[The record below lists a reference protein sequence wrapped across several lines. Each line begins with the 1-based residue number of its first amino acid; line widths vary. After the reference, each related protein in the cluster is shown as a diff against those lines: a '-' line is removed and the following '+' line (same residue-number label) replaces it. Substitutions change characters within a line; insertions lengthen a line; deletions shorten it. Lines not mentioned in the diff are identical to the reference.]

1 MGIVQGTSGERN
13 HYSIQSLKSSEGD
26 VLTLRTP
33 IEMRGPIEVS
43 ETNKRIIITSPNLTS
58 PLNPL
63 HLQNWLNSLVTT
75 IQLTLKEQI
84 VQCCSSYPP
93 DGFNENIL
101 ENYVAQVLSTTRA
114 IQFTKQA
121 EKAIQTMALQKLLQ
135 SLNTEIDKYAA
146 WKHQSQDALLQ
157 IKLRSLLFD
166 LVHYV
171 TIVEELIQNNTMHL
185 NDWHW
190 LAQLK
195 FYLGDPS
202 AGGTSSG
209 SRGRT
214 SEVGGAR
221 GSTTVIVRM
230 VYAEF
235 EYSYEFLGNPNKLV
249 STRLTHKCYLILTQ
263 AMHMGL
269 GGNPFGPAGTGKTEC
284 VKALGAMLGRLV
296 LVFNCDEV
304 SAIQMNDVII

>member
-1 MGIVQGTSGERN
+1 M
-13 HYSIQSLKSSEGD
+13 
-26 VLTLRTP
+26 
-33 IEMRGPIEVS
+33 
-43 ETNKRIIITSPNLTS
+43 
-58 PLNPL
+58 
-63 HLQNWLNSLVTT
+63 QNYAT
-75 IQLTLKEQI
+75 
-84 VQCCSSYPP
+84 
-93 DGFNENIL
+93 
-101 ENYVAQVLSTTRA
+101 QVLSTTRA

-121 EKAIQTMALQKLLQ
+121 EKAIQTMALQKLQ
-135 SLNTEIDKYAA
+135 QQLNAEITKYST
-146 WKHQSQDALLQ
+146 WKHQTQDMLLQ
-157 IKLRSLLFD
+157 MKLRSLLFE

-171 TIVEELIQNNTMHL
+171 TVVEELIQNNTMHL

-195 FYLGDPS
+195 FYLGN
-202 AGGTSSG
+202 GGGGGDGGGGEVRAG
-209 SRGRT
+209 SRDART
-214 SEVGGAR
+214 VF
-221 GSTTVIVRM
+221 VRM

-304 SAIQMNDVII
+304 SLCLFVFKGSCFVFY

>member
-1 MGIVQGTSGERN
+1 M
-13 HYSIQSLKSSEGD
+13 
-26 VLTLRTP
+26 
-33 IEMRGPIEVS
+33 
-43 ETNKRIIITSPNLTS
+43 
-58 PLNPL
+58 
-63 HLQNWLNSLVTT
+63 VTT
-75 IQLTLKEQI
+75 IQQTLKEQI
-84 VQCCSSYPP
+84 VQCCNSYPTA
-93 DGFNENIL
+93 DGYNENIL
-101 ENYVAQVLSTTRA
+101 QNYAIQVLSTTRA

-121 EKAIQTMALQKLLQ
+121 EKAIQTMTLQKLQLQ
-135 SLNTEIDKYAA
+135 LNTEITKYSM
-146 WKHQSQDALLQ
+146 WKHQTHDMLLQ

-171 TIVEELIQNNTMHL
+171 TIVEELIQNNTMQL

-190 LAQLK
+190 LSQLK
-195 FYLGDPS
+195 FYLGGGGGGGG
-202 AGGTSSG
+202 AGGGSSNKD
-209 SRGRT
+209 SHR
-214 SEVGGAR
+214 
-221 GSTTVIVRM
+221 TVIVRM

-304 SAIQMNDVII
+304 NIFPFFFCIIICVLFYYKGDTI

>member
-1 MGIVQGTSGERN
+1 M
-13 HYSIQSLKSSEGD
+13 
-26 VLTLRTP
+26 
-33 IEMRGPIEVS
+33 
-43 ETNKRIIITSPNLTS
+43 
-58 PLNPL
+58 
-63 HLQNWLNSLVTT
+63 
-75 IQLTLKEQI
+75 
-84 VQCCSSYPP
+84 QCCNSYAT
-93 DGFNENIL
+93 DGYNENIL
-101 ENYVAQVLSTTRA
+101 QNYVIQVLSTTRA

-121 EKAIQTMALQKLLQ
+121 EKAIQTMTLQKLLQ
-135 SLNTEIDKYAA
+135 QLNAEITKYST
-146 WKHQSQDALLQ
+146 WKHQTHDMLLQ
-157 IKLRSLLFD
+157 MKLRSLLFD

-171 TIVEELIQNNTMHL
+171 TVVEELIQNNTMHV

-195 FYLGDPS
+195 FYLGGD
-202 AGGTSSG
+202 SG
-209 SRGRT
+209 SVNFKEATRT
-214 SEVGGAR
+214 SV
-221 GSTTVIVRM
+221 VMRM

-304 SAIQMNDVII
+304 SI

>member
-1 MGIVQGTSGERN
+1 MVTN
-13 HYSIQSLKSSEGD
+13 IQ
-26 VLTLRTP
+26 
-33 IEMRGPIEVS
+33 
-43 ETNKRIIITSPNLTS
+43 
-58 PLNPL
+58 
-63 HLQNWLNSLVTT
+63 Q
-75 IQLTLKEQI
+75 TLKEQI
-84 VQCCSSYPP
+84 VQCCNSYPT
-93 DGFNENIL
+93 DGYNENIL
-101 ENYVAQVLSTTRA
+101 QNYAIQVLSTTRA

-121 EKAIQTMALQKLLQ
+121 EKAIQTMTLQKLQ
-135 SLNTEIDKYAA
+135 QQLNTEITKYST
-146 WKHQSQDALLQ
+146 WKHQTHDMLLQ
-157 IKLRSLLFD
+157 MKLRSLLFE

-171 TIVEELIQNNTMHL
+171 TVVEELIQNNTMHL

-195 FYLGDPS
+195 FYLGNNS
-202 AGGTSSG
+202 AG
-209 SRGRT
+209 
-214 SEVGGAR
+214 VGGGGGGKDAR
-221 GSTTVIVRM
+221 TVFVRM

-304 SAIQMNDVII
+304 SLCLFVCLFIITSVLLG

>member
-1 MGIVQGTSGERN
+1 M
-13 HYSIQSLKSSEGD
+13 
-26 VLTLRTP
+26 
-33 IEMRGPIEVS
+33 
-43 ETNKRIIITSPNLTS
+43 
-58 PLNPL
+58 
-63 HLQNWLNSLVTT
+63 
-75 IQLTLKEQI
+75 
-84 VQCCSSYPP
+84 
-93 DGFNENIL
+93 
-101 ENYVAQVLSTTRA
+101 LSTTRA

-121 EKAIQTMALQKLLQ
+121 EKAIQTMSLQKLQ
-135 SLNTEIDKYAA
+135 QQLNAEITKYST
-146 WKHQSQDALLQ
+146 WKHQTHDMLLQ
-157 IKLRSLLFD
+157 MKLRSLLFE

-195 FYLGDPS
+195 FYLGNSGSSDGGRS
-202 AGGTSSG
+202 ATAGG
-209 SRGRT
+209 
-214 SEVGGAR
+214 GGGNKDPR
-221 GSTTVIVRM
+221 TVIVRM

-304 SAIQMNDVII
+304 SLCLYDSFVC

>member
-1 MGIVQGTSGERN
+1 MQIWLSALVVN
-13 HYSIQSLKSSEGD
+13 IQE
-26 VLTLRTP
+26 
-33 IEMRGPIEVS
+33 
-43 ETNKRIIITSPNLTS
+43 
-58 PLNPL
+58 
-63 HLQNWLNSLVTT
+63 
-75 IQLTLKEQI
+75 TLKEQI
-84 VQCCSSYPP
+84 GKCCNSYPAA

-101 ENYVAQVLSTTRA
+101 QNYVMQVLSTTRA
-114 IQFTKQA
+114 IQFTKQT
-121 EKAIQTMALQKLLQ
+121 EKAIQTMTLQKLQ
-135 SLNTEIDKYAA
+135 QQLNTEITKYSI
-146 WKHQSQDALLQ
+146 WKHQAQDALLQ
-157 IKLRSLLFD
+157 AKLRSLLFE

-171 TIVEELIQNNTMHL
+171 TIVEELIQNNTMQL
-185 NDWHW
+185 SDWHW

-195 FYLGDPS
+195 FYLRQSGS
-202 AGGTSSG
+202 ETGTGAGG
-209 SRGRT
+209 
-214 SEVGGAR
+214 AA
-221 GSTTVIVRM
+221 STVTIRM

-304 SAIQMNDVII
+304 SRASVCMFLGEKAVGISSSRTK

>member
-1 MGIVQGTSGERN
+1 MKLKFNMISCI
-13 HYSIQSLKSSEGD
+13 SIQ
-26 VLTLRTP
+26 
-33 IEMRGPIEVS
+33 
-43 ETNKRIIITSPNLTS
+43 
-58 PLNPL
+58 
-63 HLQNWLNSLVTT
+63 QNWLNSLVTC
-75 IQLTLKEQI
+75 IQITLKEQI
-84 VQCCSSYPP
+84 VHCCGSYPA
-93 DGFNENIL
+93 DGFNENML
-101 ENYVAQVLSTTRA
+101 QNYVAQVLSTTRA

-135 SLNTEIDKYAA
+135 LLNSEIAKYST
-146 WKHQSQDALLQ
+146 WKHQCHDTLLQ
-157 IKLRSLLFD
+157 IKLRALLFD

-190 LAQLK
+190 LSQLK
-195 FYLGDPS
+195 FYLEGS
-202 AGGTSSG
+202 GHSGRSQVAGG
-209 SRGRT
+209 GR
-214 SEVGGAR
+214 S
-221 GSTTVIVRM
+221 VIVRM

-304 SAIQMNDVII
+304 SAN